1 MVRWWF
7 GAHLNPPDTS
17 RQRIILRFDD
27 LNGYG
32 CKGQL
37 AMDLI
42 TQVSDATGTINTI
55 QALDGGGCWT

>member
-1 MVRWWF
+1 MVIARVPDGQMVVWGTLEPPGYF
-7 GAHLNPPDTS
+7 SAENNPKF
-17 RQRIILRFDD
+17 RY

-55 QALDGGGCWT
+55 